1 MMMRTKGEKL
11 SDPIISDYP
20 DIRDK
25 TFQEIDTWL
34 ENKKSEKDDYAIAWY
49 INTYLSPY
57 ITQLLTILDD
67 NNASMIRKGWEI
79 LDKWDKK

>member
-1 MMMRTKGEKL
+1 MMTKGMKK

-34 ENKKSEKDDYAIAWY
+34 EDKKSEKDNYAIAWY
-49 INTYLSPY
+49 INTYLAPY

-67 NNASMIRKGWEI
+67 NNAPMIRKGWEI
-79 LDKWDKK
+79 LDKWDKKR

>member
-1 MMMRTKGEKL
+1 MMNKGMKK

-25 TFQEIDTWL
+25 TFSEIDEWL
-34 ENKKSEKDDYAIAWY
+34 ENKKSENDDYAIAWY

-79 LDKWDKK
+79 LDKWDKKK